1 MPVEP
6 GLLDE
11 VEIEHREVGH
21 RADPRRIVGA
31 AEAGMLG
38 HQHLVALGQRIEERQ
53 PLRHA
58 AGAVQEQH
66 RRASPGAVQLDRDV
80 PDLELGELRRHVVR
94 SLSKPHPLGIS
105 A

>member
-1 MPVEP
+1 M
-6 GLLDE
+6 
-11 VEIEHREVGH
+11 R
-21 RADPRRIVGA
+21 DPRRIVGA

-66 RRASPGAVQLDRDV
+66 GRAVSGAVQLDRDV
-80 PDLELGELRRHVVR
+80 PDLEVGELRRHVVR
-94 SLSKPHPLGIS
+94 SLQDGPLASQHSRTTRRFRAGS
-105 A
+105 RG